1 MTEIV
6 IPSWYGKHDNPHHE
20 GRTAMLKKITTCEEE
35 VQEIT
40 GTRAKHYSPRGQS
53 QREIIK
59 VAIDSQVI
67 YKA

>member
-1 MTEIV
+1 MANTEV
-6 IPSWYGKHDNPHHE
+6 PLWYGKHDNPHHS
-20 GRTAMLKKITTCEEE
+20 GMRSHLKRIASCEEE
-35 VQEIT
+35 LEEYT
-40 GTRAKHYSPRGQS
+40 GLKGKHISPRGQS